1 MRTSGVHIEGQLDD
15 FTNIANDLET
25 AGTLTDEDIVASV
38 CGTVVEEE
46 DDADVDEQDH
56 PLICPTNSDYRN
68 AMDIIRRFVTCNS
81 DNSEDIQ
88 AVYRLEKLFFTF
100 KQK

>member
-38 CGTVVEEE
+38 CGSIVVEG
-46 DDADVDEQDH
+46 DDADAYLPNQ
-56 PLICPTNSDYRN
+56 
-68 AMDIIRRFVTCNS
+68 F
-81 DNSEDIQ
+81 
-88 AVYRLEKLFFTF
+88 
-100 KQK
+100 